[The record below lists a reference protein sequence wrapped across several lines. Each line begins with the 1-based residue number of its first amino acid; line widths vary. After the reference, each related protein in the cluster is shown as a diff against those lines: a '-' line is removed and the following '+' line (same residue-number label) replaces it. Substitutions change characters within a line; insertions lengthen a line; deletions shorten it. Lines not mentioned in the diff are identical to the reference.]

1 MKSFLLVTI
10 LLVTGAFAAPA
21 ARAGEA
27 PLDREA
33 LRDLAE
39 SGATLCGGWR
49 DRDDSCEDVGFME
62 LLPQDQV
69 LHTYRFR
76 VSLEPDYE
84 VVMQE
89 TTTIRDNALCST
101 YSSDGLSVRVLAD
114 GKPAPLEQALAI
126 SALFQSSLA
135 EYEGKQVCEA
145 YFRDPASGELSTVV
159 TIDGV
164 RDPTLESSYRI
175 LTKDDRI
182 HLREMD
188 ESIDP
193 MRLDV

>member
-1 MKSFLLVTI
+1 MKTFLLV
-10 LLVTGAFAAPA
+10 LGAFAALAVAPA
-21 ARAGEA
+21 AIAGEA

-33 LRDLAE
+33 LRGLAE
-39 SGATLCGGWR
+39 SGAPLCGGWR
-49 DRDDSCEDVGFME
+49 DRDNSCEDVGFME

-76 VSLEPDYE
+76 VSFEPDYE

-89 TTTIRDNALCST
+89 TTTIQGGALCST
-101 YSSDGLSVRVLAD
+101 YSTASLSVHILAD
-114 GKPAPLEQALAI
+114 GQAAPIEQALAI
-126 SALFQSSLA
+126 TAMFQTSLA
-135 EYEGKQVCEA
+135 EFEGKQICET
-145 YFRDPASGELSTVV
+145 YFRDPATGELSTVV

-164 RDPTLESSYRI
+164 RDPGLESSYRI

-193 MRLDV
+193 MRMDV

>member
-1 MKSFLLVTI
+1 MKTLLLVLGALGALTI
-10 LLVTGAFAAPA
+10 APA
-21 ARAGEA
+21 ALAGEA

-33 LRDLAE
+33 LRSLAQ
-39 SGATLCGGWR
+39 SGEALCGGWR
-49 DRDDSCEDVGFME
+49 DRDDSCEDVGFLE

-76 VSLEPDYE
+76 ISFEPDYE

-89 TTTIRDNALCST
+89 TATIEDGALCST
-101 YSSDGLSVRVLAD
+101 YSIANLTVRVLAD
-114 GKPAPLEQALAI
+114 GDPAPTEQSLAI
-126 SALFQSSLA
+126 SALFQDSLA
-135 EYEGKQVCEA
+135 EYEGKQVCES
-145 YFRDPASGELSTVV
+145 YYRDQETGELTTVV

-164 RDPTLESSYRI
+164 RDPGLESSYRV

-182 HLREMD
+182 HLRQMD
-188 ESIDP
+188 ESADP